1 MTQFLKRKH
10 AGEELTSRKRLLDE
24 MAFST
29 SAFASS
35 ASWQPSSTPVM
46 HSAPAAGTQPPLSE
60 GEAMDIEPMASAAN
74 STNVNALRSAARYGQ
89 LGSNNHCVNGQRRP
103 GGEQQRPYRT
113 WSSCMFESGSEIYF

>member
-1 MTQFLKRKH
+1 MTHFLKRKH

-29 SAFASS
+29 SGFVSS
-35 ASWQPSSTPVM
+35 ASLQTSSTPMM
-46 HSAPAAGTQPPLSE
+46 HSAPAAGMQPPPSD
-60 GEAMDIEPMASAAN
+60 GEAMEIDPMASTAN

-89 LGSNNHCVNGQRRP
+89 LGGNNHCVNGQRRP